1 MSLYEP
7 LFNTVV
13 VEIDDKE
20 AAWGGS
26 KDESAGLLGQSYNK
40 GTLLAVAAEL
50 FPFGDTSQLLE
61 AGLHQIG
68 DRLQSMVGQKV
79 LWNKGHEG
87 DNIFDR
93 DGKKYAIIFWWDI
106 LGVALPDDVTYAN
119 EQIGQAKLDAK
130 GPGPDTVHP
139 SAPVET
145 PNHQPHN
152 VPEVLPN
159 GGYDSVRINGLER
172 MKPEYIAE
180 VREKGGLEVDVDPP
194 HPGGEGFITCPI
206 TAEHDIAQTRK
217 ALKRAG
223 VPNWDK
229 IEIVGG
235 GHENHHLTGIR

>member
-1 MSLYEP
+1 MSMLYEP

-40 GTLLAVAAEL
+40 GTLIAIAAEL
-50 FPFGDTSQLLE
+50 FPFGDTSRVLKDGLE
-61 AGLHQIG
+61 QIG
-68 DRLQSMVGQKV
+68 DRLQSMVGQKI

-87 DNIFDR
+87 DNIFEQ
-93 DGKKYAIIFWWDI
+93 DGKKYAIMFWWDI
-106 LGVALPDDVTYAN
+106 LGVALPDDVTYAQSTVGR
-119 EQIGQAKLDAK
+119 EKLETRPA
-130 GPGPDTVHP
+130 TVHP

-152 VPEVLPN
+152 DSGDFNALSPQPLHVSLTELEQLPPQIAGKVIEVEVSPVHN
-159 GGYDSVRINGLER
+159 G
-172 MKPEYIAE
+172 AE
-180 VREKGGLEVDVDPP
+180 A
-194 HPGGEGFITCPI
+194 TCSI
-206 TAEHDIAQTRK
+206 TAEMDIAKTRQ

-223 VPNWDK
+223 VPGWET